1 MNADLDEKTI
11 TLESGDV
18 TMFLEILDFNIT
30 YFRKVVRCID
40 SQEYK
45 KQLTRSETMHKDLMD
60 SLGKKWRE
68 KIKISG

>member
-1 MNADLDEKTI
+1 VNADLDEKTI